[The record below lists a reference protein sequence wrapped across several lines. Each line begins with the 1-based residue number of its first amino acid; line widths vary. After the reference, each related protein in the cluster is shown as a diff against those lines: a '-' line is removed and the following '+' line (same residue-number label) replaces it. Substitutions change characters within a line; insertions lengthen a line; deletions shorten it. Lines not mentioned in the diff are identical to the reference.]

1 MCTSI
6 LIGKNAS
13 YDNVNIIAR
22 NEDCATG
29 STNKIMRPMRSPFY
43 SSFKGGNWL
52 LGNGLEVEVPSK
64 AYKYCSIPDANGD
77 DEKEDFTDIGDH
89 YFFEAR
95 GINEKGVAISA
106 TNSMGINEKANN
118 CDPVVRPGIEESIIV
133 TLILPQIESAVEGVE
148 LLGKYVEEYGA
159 SEANGI
165 CFSDMN
171 EVWYMEIGSG
181 HHWIAVRVPDD
192 SYLIVANSMRIHDVN
207 LNDTKNIRCS
217 KNLYEFTENN
227 QLLENPDKEN
237 FNFSAAFGF
246 QEKMDDP
253 KGNPYYNV
261 DRIWL
266 AQYILNPNKKQN
278 PRNMINQ
285 YPLFM
290 KPENKLTLEKVA
302 EVLRSDYRGTEL
314 EGKADRFIGTVK
326 TVESHIIIIDKQ
338 LRESIPSCTG
348 SIIWQVFGTP
358 IYSRYVCI
366 IPEITNIPAPYY
378 NDSNIYDEKSIF
390 WTIQLIAAC
399 ATNLGQEY
407 ANKIRNE
414 IGKYEKKYF
423 KEYHVLIEHFKND
436 NLLHKLKEYCDDSLK
451 NNVSELNS
459 LCNNCLTQFINNNK
473 DFDLNKL

>member
-13 YDNVNIIAR
+13 YENVTIIAR
-22 NEDCATG
+22 NEDCATVD
-29 STNKIMRPMRSPFY
+29 TNKIMRPMRPPFY

-52 LGNGLEVEVPSK
+52 LGNGLEVSVPSK
-64 AYKYCSIPDANGD
+64 AYKYCSMPDANGD
-77 DEKEDFTDIGDH
+77 NEKVDFADIGDH

-95 GINEKGVAISA
+95 GINEKGVAVSA
-106 TNSMGINEKANN
+106 TNSMGINNKAGK

-133 TLILPQIESAVEGVE
+133 TLILPQIESAIEGIE

-207 LNDTKNIRCS
+207 LNDTKNIRHS

-227 QLLENPDKEN
+227 QLLKNPDKEN

-253 KGNPYYNV
+253 EGNPYYNV

-266 AQYILNPNKKQN
+266 TQYILNPNKKQN
-278 PRNMINQ
+278 PRDMLNQ

-290 KPENKLTLEKVA
+290 KPESKITLDIVA
-302 EVLRSDYRGTEL
+302 KVLRSDYKDTEL
-314 EGKADRFIGTVK
+314 NGKADRFIGTVK
-326 TVESHIIIIDKQ
+326 TVESHIIIIDKK
-338 LRESIPSCTG
+338 LRKSIPSCTG
-348 SIIWQVFGTP
+348 GIIWQTLGTP

-366 IPEITNIPAPYY
+366 IPEITNITAPYC
-378 NDSNIYDEKSIF
+378 NASNIYDEKSVF
-390 WTIQLIAAC
+390 WTTQLIAAC
-399 ATNLGQEY
+399 ATNLGQKY
-407 ANKIRNE
+407 ASE
-414 IGKYEKKYF
+414 IKKEVNKYEKNHF
-423 KEYHVLIEHFKND
+423 KGYYELIEHFENN
-436 NLLHKLKEYCDDSLK
+436 NLICELKEYCDNSLK
-451 NNVSELNS
+451 NNVSESNS
-459 LCNNCLTQFINNNK
+459 LCNNCLTEFIKNNT
-473 DFDLNKL
+473 DLI